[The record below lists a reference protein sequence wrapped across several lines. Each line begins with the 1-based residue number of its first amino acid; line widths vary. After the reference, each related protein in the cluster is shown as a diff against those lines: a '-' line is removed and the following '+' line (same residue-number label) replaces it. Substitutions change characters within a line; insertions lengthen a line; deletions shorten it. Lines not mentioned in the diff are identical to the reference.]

1 MKMDPP
7 SRARDLLLLSK
18 LFFRAENSY
27 ALSWGSFFFLFP
39 RSERYHDHLHEKR
52 KSKVFFVPSVRD
64 RAKMSGKSRVVVD
77 RPWGGG
83 KRNERGGEVAGEAG
97 MR

>member
-1 MKMDPP
+1 MLSPGGPP
-7 SRARDLLLLSK
+7 SS
-18 LFFRAENSY
+18 S
-27 ALSWGSFFFLFP
+27 SPSP

-77 RPWGGG
+77 RSWGGG
-83 KRNERGGEVAGEAG
+83 KRNERGGGGSGRGGHAIKK
-97 MR
+97 